1 MSVYARMTVN
11 EKLVISRQIAEWDK
25 AGAKR
30 DRARM
35 IEILMAADLTE
46 TQSAQ
51 TTDAV
56 LANSGKSGYP

>member
-11 EKLVISRQIAEWDK
+11 EKLVISRQIAEWAK
-25 AGAKR
+25 AGAQR

>member
-1 MSVYARMTVN
+1 MSVYAGMTVN